1 MTANR
6 PLSDDAVDITSATDT
21 AFGSFRTLWNWRFLT
36 WALTVRDVKLRYK
49 QTVLSFG
56 IVILRPLLSAV
67 IMAFV
72 LGSVANLSTGDI
84 PIFVFGFVGSIIW
97 FYFNYALSNSAMAL
111 LKESDTI
118 SKVHVPHFIPVLAGT
133 FSTYVDFMVSFI
145 VLVVYL
151 LVSGFTPG
159 WTIVLAPF
167 IALATPLTVLAYS
180 LFLAPLTGLFRDF
193 RELTNLI
200 LQFLLF
206 LTPVYYPFDKV
217 PALFQPVLAL
227 NPALWVI
234 ELFRA
239 SVLGQMTC
247 DPFWIWVSL
256 GSTLVSCVIGIRFF
270 RALDRVLIDF
280 L

>member
-1 MTANR
+1 MTAKR
-6 PLSDDAVDITSATDT
+6 PLIDDAVEITSATDT
-21 AFGSFRTLWNWRFLT
+21 AFGSLRTLWNWRFLA

-72 LGSVANLSTGDI
+72 LGSVANLSTGEI

-97 FYFNYALSNSAMAL
+97 FYFNYALSNSAMSL

-118 SKVHVPHFIPVLAGT
+118 SKIQIPHFIPLLSGT
-133 FSTYVDFMVSFI
+133 LSTYVDFLVGFA
-145 VLVVYL
+145 VLVLYL
-151 LVSGFTPG
+151 FVSDFSPS
-159 WTIVLAPF
+159 WTIVFAPF
-167 IALATPLTVLAYS
+167 IALATPITVLAYS

-217 PALFQPVLAL
+217 PALLQPVLAL
-227 NPALWVI
+227 NPALWMI

-247 DPFWIWVSL
+247 SPSWLWISL
-256 GSTLVSCVIGIRFF
+256 GSTLVCCAIGIRFF